1 MLAEMDRGD
10 GSEEENEKKSRKKT
24 KSTSSISAV
33 STKPVPEA
41 RTPSTYEMKARSA
54 KQNPAYFTEENKE

>member
-1 MLAEMDRGD
+1 M
-10 GSEEENEKKSRKKT
+10 NQRKKM
-24 KSTSSISAV
+24 KRNQKRRATSSISTG
-33 STKPVPEA
+33 STKPVSEA